1 MSCRDGFLFSIDDGD
16 HVGWGEASPIPGWS
30 VTGLGDTE
38 WALRQAKSEITGGD
52 EAVVGQVVGELAA
65 EPHARAAVA
74 SAWADLQA
82 RTLGLSLAVYLMDSY
97 LPSGEPP
104 DLRVSVNAFIA
115 ALDIANVEAEAIV
128 AARSGFRHVKLKVGS
143 SQPIIDIHRVRAAR
157 AAIGPD
163 VELRLDANGS
173 WDHGTAADLL
183 NEVAAQDIAFCE
195 EPVEGIEAQAALA
208 DVVSIPVAADESV
221 RTADDARRAV
231 ELGLPV
237 LVVKPQALGG
247 PDTTMQIVGLAQ
259 EAGAKVIVTSFLD
272 SAVGLTHAA
281 HVAGAVGPAEAH
293 GLATAKI
300 FTRDLAEPPPLEAGV
315 MTLPEV
321 PGLGITPDD

>member
-1 MSCRDGFLFSIDDGD
+1 MTLRDGFLFAIDDGD

-30 VTGLGDTE
+30 AAGLSDTE
-38 WALRQAKSEITGGD
+38 QALQQANSEINGGD
-52 EAVVGQVVGELAA
+52 DAVVGQVVHQLTA

-82 RTLGLSLAVYLMDSY
+82 RRLGLSLAAYLVDAF

-104 DLRVSVNAFIA
+104 NLRVPVNAFIA
-115 ALDIANVEAEAIV
+115 ALDIANVEAEAIM

-143 SQPIIDIHRVRAAR
+143 SQPIIDVHRVRAAR

-173 WDHGTAADLL
+173 WDHDTAADLL

-195 EPVEGIEAQAALA
+195 EPVEGIEAQAALSE
-208 DVVSIPVAADESV
+208 VVSIPVAADESV

-231 ELGLPV
+231 ELGLS
-237 LVVKPQALGG
+237 VVVMKPQALGG
-247 PDTTMQIVGLAQ
+247 PDVTMQVAGLAND
-259 EAGAKVIVTSFLD
+259 AGARVIVTSFLD

-281 HVAGAVGPAEAH
+281 HVAGAVGHGEAH

-300 FTRDLAEPPPLEAGV
+300 FTEDLAEPPSIEAGV
-315 MTLPEV
+315 MTLRSV
-321 PGLGITPDD
+321 PGLGVTPNN